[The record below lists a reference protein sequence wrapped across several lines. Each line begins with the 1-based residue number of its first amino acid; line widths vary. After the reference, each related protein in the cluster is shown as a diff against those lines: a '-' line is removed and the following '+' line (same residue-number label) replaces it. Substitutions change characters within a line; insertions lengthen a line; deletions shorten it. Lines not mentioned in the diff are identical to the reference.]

1 MNAQQI
7 LDSIYATQTTDPTA
21 ARLAAIAAEYTQ
33 QFQSGQL
40 SRDEYLELVQ
50 DLQTEYLIDA
60 QCQDLAAKERLN
72 QIVNA
77 VIGAAA
83 ILSSI

>member
-40 SRDEYLELVQ
+40 NRDEYL
-50 DLQTEYLIDA
+50 
-60 QCQDLAAKERLN
+60 
-72 QIVNA
+72 
-77 VIGAAA
+77 
-83 ILSSI
+83 